1 MPSQIPVNTDNKKTG
16 RKTGDQF
23 DHKGYTLRQVE
34 HPNHVV
40 VHPVTLTNSK

>member
-23 DHKGYTLRQVE
+23 DHKGHTLRQVE
-34 HPNHVV
+34 NVWIN
-40 VHPVTLTNSK
+40 TKQINY